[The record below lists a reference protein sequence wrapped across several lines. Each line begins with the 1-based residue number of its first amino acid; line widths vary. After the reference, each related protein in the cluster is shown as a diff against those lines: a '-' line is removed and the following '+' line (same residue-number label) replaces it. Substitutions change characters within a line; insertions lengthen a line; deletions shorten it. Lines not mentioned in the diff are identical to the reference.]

1 MSYLTFQLKKVFKNK
16 LSPVCLAVLFLLMG
30 IVLFMNIRTNLQFSL
45 QALSKSEIAYRQ
57 KEINRQ
63 QRLLKHDKQKSKTEV
78 YHDTKSTIKQNRDV
92 IKQDKQVINAANK
105 GNWRKAYTI
114 MWRQKKQEQSI
125 TSNGQDSAGLNSKIN
140 IEKKLQFFNYLRQEP
155 LPYESQ
161 DMPVTGWQFLLQL
174 NQQYLPYV
182 FTLVALFLLTLLL
195 TDSYH
200 QKLDTA
206 QLLPLKKNNLVISNT
221 TAGIVLTLGSFL
233 GINLVLF
240 ILASLISGTGSLSFP
255 YIVGQYTGSRPLIEC
270 VSTGSFIIKV
280 IVLQALTFI
289 FEVVLVQF
297 LARIFCDKLP
307 ALLIAILLIPGLN
320 IATMIVEPLRKICAW
335 LPMTYL
341 NAVDIVSGNLGMNY
355 QNVQLNYTTG
365 LLTLC
370 CSILIIT
377 IMISLFSYIKYK
389 E

>member
-1 MSYLTFQLKKVFKNK
+1 MSYLAFQLKKVFKNK
-16 LSPVCLAVLFLLMG
+16 LTPVCLAILLLLMG
-30 IVLFMNIRTNLQFSL
+30 IVLFMNIRTNPRFSL
-45 QALSKSEIAYRQ
+45 QAVAKSEIAYCQ

-63 QRLLKHDKQKSKTEV
+63 QRLLKHDKQKSKTEI
-78 YHDTKSTIKQNRDV
+78 HNDTKAAIKQNQDV
-92 IKQDKQVINAANK
+92 VKQDKQVLNAANK
-105 GNWRKAYTI
+105 GNWRKSYTI
-114 MWRQKKQEQSI
+114 MWHQKKQEQTI
-125 TSNGQDSAGLNSKIN
+125 TSNGRDSAGLNSKIN
-140 IEKKLQFFNYLRQEP
+140 IEKKLQFFNYLRHEP

-161 DMPVTGWQFLLQL
+161 DMSVTGWQFLLQL

-195 TDSYH
+195 TDSYY

-206 QLLPLKKNNLVISNT
+206 QLLPLEKNNLMISNT
-221 TAGIVLTLGSFL
+221 IAGIVLTLGSFL
-233 GINLVLF
+233 AINLVLF
-240 ILASLISGTGSLSFP
+240 IVASLISGTGSLSFP
-255 YIVGQYTGSRPLIEC
+255 YIVGQYTGGRPLIEC

-289 FEVVLVQF
+289 FDVVLVQF
-297 LARIFCDKLP
+297 LARIFRDKLP
-307 ALLIAILLIPGLN
+307 ALLIAILLVPGLN

-370 CSILIIT
+370 SSILIIT
-377 IMISLFSYIKYK
+377 IMISLSSHIKYK

>member
-1 MSYLTFQLKKVFKNK
+1 MSYLAFQLKKVFKNR
-16 LSPVCLAVLFLLMG
+16 LTPVCIASLVLLMG
-30 IVLFMNIRTNLQFSL
+30 IVLFMNIRTNPQFSL
-45 QALSKSEIAYRQ
+45 QARAKSEIAYFQ

-63 QRLLKHDKQKSKTEV
+63 QRLLKQEKQKAETEI
-78 YHDTKSTIKQNRDV
+78 YNDTKSTIKQNQEV
-92 IKQDKQVINAANK
+92 VKQDKQVLNAANK

-114 MWRQKKQEQSI
+114 MWQQKKQEQTIS
-125 TSNGQDSAGLNSKIN
+125 SNGQDLAGLNSRIN
-140 IEKKLQFFNYLRQEP
+140 VEKKLRFFNYLRHKP

-206 QLLPLKKNNLVISNT
+206 QLLPLEKNNLIISNA

-240 ILASLISGTGSLSFP
+240 IAASLISGTGSLAYP
-255 YIVGQYTGSRPLIEC
+255 YIIGQYKGGRPLIAC

-280 IVLQALTFI
+280 IVLQVLTFI

-297 LARIFCDKLP
+297 LARIFRDKLP
-307 ALLIAILLIPGLN
+307 ALLIAILLVPGLN

-341 NAVDIVSGNLGMNY
+341 NAVDIVSGNLGINY

-370 CSILIIT
+370 CSVLIIAILILL
-377 IMISLFSYIKYK
+377 SSHIKYK

>member
-1 MSYLTFQLKKVFKNK
+1 MSYLAFQLKKVFKNK
-16 LSPVCLAVLFLLMG
+16 LTPVCIAILVLLMG
-30 IVLFMNIRTNLQFSL
+30 IVLFMNIRTNPQFSL
-45 QALSKSEIAYRQ
+45 QAEAKSEIAYFQ

-63 QRLLKHDKQKSKTEV
+63 QRLLKQEKQKAETEI
-78 YHDTKSTIKQNRDV
+78 YNDTKSTIKQNQEVVR
-92 IKQDKQVINAANK
+92 QDKQVLNAANK

-114 MWRQKKQEQSI
+114 MWHQKKQEQTIS
-125 TSNGQDSAGLNSKIN
+125 SNGQDLAGLNSRIN
-140 IEKKLQFFNYLRQEP
+140 VEKKLQFFNYLRHEP

-206 QLLPLKKNNLVISNT
+206 QLLPLKKNNLMISNT
-221 TAGIVLTLGSFL
+221 IAGIVLTLGSFL

-240 ILASLISGTGSLSFP
+240 IVASLIYGTGSLAFP
-255 YIVGQYTGSRPLIEC
+255 YIVGQYTVTGPLIKS
-270 VSTGSFIIKV
+270 VTTGSFIIKA
-280 IVLQALTFI
+280 IVLQVLTFI

-297 LARIFCDKLP
+297 LARIFRDKLP
-307 ALLIAILLIPGLN
+307 ALLIAILLVPGLN
-320 IATMIVEPLRKICAW
+320 IATMVVEPLRKICAW

-341 NAVDIVSGNLGMNY
+341 NAVDIVSGNLGINY

-377 IMISLFSYIKYK
+377 IMISLSSHIKYK

>member
-1 MSYLTFQLKKVFKNK
+1 MSYLAFQLKKVFKNK
-16 LSPVCLAVLFLLMG
+16 LTPVCIASLVLLMG
-30 IVLFMNIRTNLQFSL
+30 IVLFMNIRTNPQFSL
-45 QALSKSEIAYRQ
+45 QARAESEIAYFQ

-63 QRLLKHDKQKSKTEV
+63 QRLLKQEKQKAETEI
-78 YHDTKSTIKQNRDV
+78 YNDTKSTIKQNQEV
-92 IKQDKQVINAANK
+92 VKQDKQVLNAANK
-105 GNWRKAYTI
+105 GNWHNAYTI
-114 MWRQKKQEQSI
+114 LWQQKKREQTIS
-125 TSNGQDSAGLNSKIN
+125 SNGQDSAGLNSRIN
-140 IEKKLQFFNYLRQEP
+140 VEKKLRFFNYLRHKP

-206 QLLPLKKNNLVISNT
+206 QLLPLEKNNLIISNA

-240 ILASLISGTGSLSFP
+240 IAASFISGTGSLDYP
-255 YIVGQYTGSRPLIEC
+255 YIVGQYKGGRPLITC

-280 IVLQALTFI
+280 IVLQVLTFI

-297 LARIFCDKLP
+297 LVRIFRDKLP
-307 ALLIAILLIPGLN
+307 ALLIAILLVPGLN

-341 NAVDIVSGNLGMNY
+341 NAVDIVSGNLGINY

-370 CSILIIT
+370 CSVLIIAILILL
-377 IMISLFSYIKYK
+377 SSHIKYK

>member
-1 MSYLTFQLKKVFKNK
+1 MSYLAFQLKKVFKNK
-16 LSPVCLAVLFLLMG
+16 LTPVCLAILLLLMG
-30 IVLFMNIRTNLQFSL
+30 IVLFMNIRTNPQFSL
-45 QALSKSEIAYRQ
+45 QAGAKSEIAYCQ

-78 YHDTKSTIKQNRDV
+78 YHDTKAAIKQNQDAV
-92 IKQDKQVINAANK
+92 KQDKQVQKAANK

-114 MWRQKKQEQSI
+114 MWQQKKQEQTI
-125 TSNGQDSAGLNSKIN
+125 TSNGQDSTGLNSRTN
-140 IEKKLQFFNYLRQEP
+140 VEKKLQFFNYLRHEP

-206 QLLPLKKNNLVISNT
+206 QLLPLEKNNLMISNT
-221 TAGIVLTLGSFL
+221 IAGIVLTLGSFL

-240 ILASLISGTGSLSFP
+240 IVASLISGTGSLSFP
-255 YIVGQYTGSRPLIEC
+255 YIVVQYTVSGPLIKC
-270 VSTGSFIIKV
+270 VTTGSFIIKV
-280 IVLQALTFI
+280 IVLQALTLI
-289 FEVVLVQF
+289 FDVVLVQF
-297 LARIFCDKLP
+297 LARIFRDKLP
-307 ALLIAILLIPGLN
+307 ALLIAILLVPGLN
-320 IATMIVEPLRKICAW
+320 IATMIVDSLRKICAW

-355 QNVQLNYTTG
+355 QNVQLNFTTG

-370 CSILIIT
+370 CSILIIA
-377 IMISLFSYIKYK
+377 ILILLSSHIKYK